1 MPHTHTQ
8 LTLMLHW
15 VCVCVWALAQG
26 GWRFWWVYEYEE
38 TAGNA
43 SRPAET
49 HRELEVENWAETAS
63 ETEREE
69 RKEEDRQRKWAAR
82 RREITDSHIAGEIRL
97 NIKSTRS
104 PHWLLLNNTHEQSDR
119 CRAPVVLTRILSEGP
134 LKASRFI
141 DCIPNIMLPSKIYM
155 FWGLKLK
162 SITNF
167 RCEEDLYS
175 EKIHPGCRM
184 SQEKSVLYVIHS

>member
-1 MPHTHTQ
+1 
-8 LTLMLHW
+8 MLHW
-15 VCVCVWALAQG
+15 VCVCVCQG

-104 PHWLLLNNTHEQSDR
+104 PHWLLLNNTQEQSDGR
-119 CRAPVVLTRILSEGP
+119 GAPVILTRILSEGLP
-134 LKASRFI
+134 DSSTTSQTLHRLLKYRCFGGQNWRASLWR
-141 DCIPNIMLPSKIYM
+141 
-155 FWGLKLK
+155 GL
-162 SITNF
+162 I
-167 RCEEDLYS
+167 
-175 EKIHPGCRM
+175 
-184 SQEKSVLYVIHS
+184 